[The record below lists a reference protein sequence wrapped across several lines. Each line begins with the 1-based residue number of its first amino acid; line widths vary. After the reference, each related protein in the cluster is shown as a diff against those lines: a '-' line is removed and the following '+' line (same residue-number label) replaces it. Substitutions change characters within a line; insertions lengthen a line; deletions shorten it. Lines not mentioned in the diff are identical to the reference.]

1 MKRKLKQIKN
11 LKAMANMK
19 QIKELE
25 RLKIGFPVLVTRE
38 EAYILIAD
46 RIEAMEEVAATK
58 E

>member
-1 MKRKLKQIKN
+1 MIRN
-11 LKAMANMK
+11 LQAMANYK
-19 QIKELE
+19 QLKELE
-25 RLKIGFPVLVTRE
+25 RLRIPFPVMVTPE